1 MPESRGKREREKEM
15 ERQRERDRQTD
26 RQRMSRRLYYTG
38 DLEMEEGCPYAGT
51 LARKSKY
58 LPEPE

>member
-1 MPESRGKREREKEM
+1 
-15 ERQRERDRQTD
+15 
-26 RQRMSRRLYYTG
+26 MSRRLYYTG